1 MDLSQNKIFEIC
13 RNGDL
18 QSLQELVSNN
28 PDCIN
33 MQDEKGFTPL
43 ILSGYNNHP
52 LIVEYLLN
60 HKANQSLAD
69 AAGNSALMGVCFK
82 GYLDIVEQLLKYDPP
97 INQRNLQGACAL
109 TFAVSSNHTDIAL
122 LLLENGADLTLPDL
136 RGKSPLDYARIQ
148 ENWELFDLMS
158 SYNQSGE

>member
-1 MDLSQNKIFEIC
+1 MPSPQNIIFEIC

-18 QSLQELVSNN
+18 QSLKEMVSDY

-52 LIVEYLLN
+52 LIVEFLLLHN
-60 HKANQSLAD
+60 ADLSKAD
-69 AAGNSALMGVCFK
+69 AAGNTALMGVCFK
-82 GYLDIVEQLLKYDPP
+82 GYTDIAVQLLKSIAP

-109 TFAVSSNHTDIAL
+109 TFAVTSNHKDIVM
-122 LLLENGADLTLPDL
+122 LLLENGADPALPDL

-148 ENWELFDLMS
+148 ENWEIFDMMG
-158 SYNQSGE
+158 SYIQSGQ